1 MLTETG
7 IERRLEA
14 LRKMKDLQLGTL
26 LAYERAKREAI
37 PPEVQAE
44 LDAIEAEYAPIFG
57 SMNIDIAETENE
69 VKAAVAKHGQTVSVE
84 GLVAQYSKGR
94 VTYDAKRLDGLALAF
109 PQINECKKVGEP
121 FVTLKW
127 ARGD

>member
-1 MLTETG
+1 MLTE

-44 LDAIEAEYAPIFG
+44 LDAIEAEYAPSFG
-57 SMNIDIAETENE
+57 RMNIDIAETENE
-69 VKAAVAKHGQTVSVE
+69 IKAAVAKHGATVSAA
-84 GLVAQYSKGR
+84 GIMAQYSKGR
-94 VTYDAKRLDGLALAF
+94 VTYDSKRLDGLALAF
-109 PQINECKKVGEP
+109 PQINECKKTGDPYV
-121 FVTLKW
+121 VLKPVK
-127 ARGD
+127 G

>member
-1 MLTETG
+1 MLTE

-69 VKAAVAKHGQTVSVE
+69 VKAVGLQVAHG
-84 GLVAQYSKGR
+84 GCAGR
-94 VTYDAKRLDGLALAF
+94 
-109 PQINECKKVGEP
+109 QIGGTSTRRTGNVNQWCS
-121 FVTLKW
+121 
-127 ARGD
+127 